1 MTVIQLK
8 YELSKRKLPKTGKKE
23 VLLEHLLS
31 SLNSPVIQLNIG
43 FVPATLPTPKNDA
56 ASSECSSS
64 SYWVILNRSETLK
77 NLNEIPILWAQKY
90 QRMKQSPWN
99 TTLITHSIAPLSV
112 QCQKL
117 CNCIWKDSLWR
128 IGAQTF
134 NTSAKFMRMGEW
146 TWNGY
151 KKTNLPICCILQN
164 WWMHTCLTQKERWS
178 YMCFDRGMDSI
189 YKYESHTYQ
198 CRSWRL
204 WAIHTK

>member
-1 MTVIQLK
+1 VLSQPEAETRNHLNVHVTAEAPNPTVTLTEVQVRQMTVIQLK

-90 QRMKQSPWN
+90 QRMKQSP
-99 TTLITHSIAPLSV
+99 
-112 QCQKL
+112 
-117 CNCIWKDSLWR
+117 
-128 IGAQTF
+128 
-134 NTSAKFMRMGEW
+134 
-146 TWNGY
+146 
-151 KKTNLPICCILQN
+151 
-164 WWMHTCLTQKERWS
+164 
-178 YMCFDRGMDSI
+178 
-189 YKYESHTYQ
+189 
-198 CRSWRL
+198 
-204 WAIHTK
+204 